1 MKTGEGQACG
11 THRWEEKCMKI
22 MGLNMSVDS
31 ADGRITLGYRKSSVR
46 RLIGFSWLRMW
57 ASNIMM

>member
-11 THRWEEKCMKI
+11 THRREEKCMEI
-22 MGLNMSVDS
+22 IGLNMSVDS
-31 ADGRITLGYRKSSVR
+31 VDGRITLAYRKSSVR
-46 RLIGFSWLRMW
+46 RLIGFNWLRMW